1 MKPFVSNVI
10 CNDVINIDDEN
21 DNLTPNLTEDK
32 TNRQEG
38 PEGEIDNAIITSR
51 HNESL
56 CDFDIST
63 AEKVSQQETV
73 SLSSNDDDSND
84 CHQYSQ
90 SSLTDIVLMN
100 MYQYLFQIRKRSIK
114 VLK

>member
-1 MKPFVSNVI
+1 MI

-90 SSLTDIVLMN
+90 SSLTDIVLLN